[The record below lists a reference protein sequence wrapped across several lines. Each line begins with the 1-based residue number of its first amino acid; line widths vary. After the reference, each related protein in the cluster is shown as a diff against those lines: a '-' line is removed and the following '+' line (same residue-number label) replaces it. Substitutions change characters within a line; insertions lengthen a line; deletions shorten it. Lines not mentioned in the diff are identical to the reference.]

1 VLRSMLHFPFPNDL
15 LILTHLPFL
24 VIEKETLLLILSDDE
39 NEKFY
44 FIFVFGECLAGIF
57 ENMNLDPL
65 PFELRQNL
73 DKIG

>member
-1 VLRSMLHFPFPNDL
+1 MGHGS
-15 LILTHLPFL
+15 
-24 VIEKETLLLILSDDE
+24 IEKEPLLLILSDDE